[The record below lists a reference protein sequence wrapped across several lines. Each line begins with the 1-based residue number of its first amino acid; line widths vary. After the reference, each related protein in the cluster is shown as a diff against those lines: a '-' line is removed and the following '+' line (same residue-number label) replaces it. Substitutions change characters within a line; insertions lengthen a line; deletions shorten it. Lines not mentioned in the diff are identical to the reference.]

1 MKQSAFK
8 ILESK
13 FIPSARGT
21 VTIAEHLVTKATF
34 VHLHCTEERE
44 NFFSACF
51 KTPPPDDTGVPH
63 IIEHCVLAGS
73 EKYPVKD
80 PFMEMIKSS
89 MATFINALT
98 YGDRTV
104 YPCGSL
110 NTKDF
115 KNLVSV
121 YMDAVFHPLLKQEIF
136 EQEGYRLDFEE
147 PGNMESPLIHNG
159 VVYNEMIGAYSDP
172 DSYIANILSKNIYPT
187 GSDGKDSG
195 GDPEAI
201 TTLTYEQFKRYYTKH
216 YHPTNCCLFALTKL
230 PFDEMTDFIG
240 EKLDGFTESTVP
252 INYKR
257 ETKLTQ
263 PATQS
268 FPIPANESDKCTVIS
283 SWMVED
289 NGAMSEILEYSL
301 LEDVLL
307 DNDSSPVR
315 KALIDSKLGS
325 GLSMCGYD
333 ADSKQKNFLIGL
345 KGVDRNNAQ
354 KVFDLINNTLITSV
368 KEGLDKNLI
377 NSMVHRKELY
387 MKKISGNWPFT
398 MMSTVCT
405 SWVHDQNIMETLSL
419 NDILNTLKSD
429 VSNNPSL
436 LENLIQNSLLD
447 NKHRIDSVFYPD
459 NAVFETHEK
468 DIKEELQARKDKM
481 TTDEL
486 KNLAEKSLKLAKQM
500 DEPNTPQQLAT
511 LPKLS
516 IADISA
522 DPPSIN
528 HKVQMINNKTF
539 LPTDIN
545 TGGVCYVDMLFNLS
559 KLPDSYHKYLPLF
572 AAMLTRAGTSTQD
585 YIELAQEEL
594 ACSGGIS
601 STSLTTS
608 STVTSINEFIL
619 FLKIG
624 GYCLSEDLEKML
636 NVFTKRINNSDFNQP
651 ERVLIVT
658 SELLEHAKSSVIPS
672 GHILANMMAQSG
684 LSAAAH
690 TSNQLSGLP
699 GIKFLSTINKNTIQE
714 TIDSLE
720 FIKNFINTSTD
731 AHQILTWAGPD
742 SQQSVISNWLSE
754 LTGSN
759 EQYKK
764 TPPPDFTPTSA
775 LSGIKIN
782 GVTSFAAAVMP
793 GLPIS
798 HPLAAPG
805 IIMMR
810 MLSENFLWDEIR
822 VKKGAYGAGC
832 SLSASATSF
841 YTYRDPSPVNSINTF
856 NDAIQNG
863 FSKLDLTKRSIE
875 DAIIA
880 SLKNINPAIRPSM
893 ANGVA
898 MIRFIKEM
906 NEQSI
911 IEYRDRILA
920 VNEKSI
926 KEYADSLKENQSYL
940 RICVMGSE
948 NTLDSLDI
956 KDTIQL

>member
-13 FIPSARGT
+13 YLPSARGT
-21 VTIAEHLVTKATF
+21 VTIAEHIVTKATF

-51 KTPPPDDTGVPH
+51 KTPPTDDTGVPH

-121 YMDAVFHPLLKQEIF
+121 YMDAVFHPLLKPEIF
-136 EQEGYRLDFEE
+136 EQEGYGLDFKE
-147 PGNMESPLIHNG
+147 PGNVESPLIHNG
-159 VVYNEMIGAYSDP
+159 VVYNEMTGAYSDP

-201 TTLTYEQFKRYYTKH
+201 TTLTYKQFKSYYTKH
-216 YHPTNCCLFALTKL
+216 YHPSNCCLFTLTKL
-230 PFDEMTDFIG
+230 PFDEIADFINDR
-240 EKLDGFTESTVP
+240 LVGFTESTTP
-252 INYKR
+252 ITYIQQ
-257 ETKLTQ
+257 EKLSQ
-263 PATQS
+263 PVTNS

-283 SWMVED
+283 SWMIED
-289 NGAMSEILEYSL
+289 SGLMPEILAYSV

-345 KGVDRNNAQ
+345 KGVEKKNTQ
-354 KVFDLINNTLITSV
+354 KVFDLINATLKTCV
-368 KEGLDKNLI
+368 KEGLNKDLI
-377 NSMVHRKELY
+377 NSMIHRKELY
-387 MKKISGNWPFT
+387 MKKISGSWSFAT
-398 MMSTVCT
+398 MGTACT
-405 SWVHDQNIMETLSL
+405 AWVHGQNIMETLSL

-429 VSNNPSL
+429 ISNNPSL
-436 LENLIQNSLLD
+436 LENMIQNSLLD

-459 NAVFETHEK
+459 NAIFETQEN

-486 KNLAEKSLKLAKQM
+486 KNLAEKSLKLAEQM
-500 DEPNTPQQLAT
+500 DEPNTPEQLAT

-522 DPPSIN
+522 EPPSIN
-528 HKVQMINNKTF
+528 HKVQIINKKTF

-559 KLPDSYHKYLPLF
+559 KLPVSYHKYLPLF
-572 AAMLTRAGTSTQD
+572 AAMLSRTGTSTQN

-601 STSLTTS
+601 STPLTTS
-608 STVTSINEFIL
+608 STVASINEFIL

-624 GYCLSEDLEKML
+624 SYCLSED
-636 NVFTKRINNSDFNQP
+636 I
-651 ERVLIVT
+651 
-658 SELLEHAKSSVIPS
+658 
-672 GHILANMMAQSG
+672 
-684 LSAAAH
+684 
-690 TSNQLSGLP
+690 
-699 GIKFLSTINKNTIQE
+699 
-714 TIDSLE
+714 
-720 FIKNFINTSTD
+720 
-731 AHQILTWAGPD
+731 
-742 SQQSVISNWLSE
+742 
-754 LTGSN
+754 
-759 EQYKK
+759 
-764 TPPPDFTPTSA
+764 
-775 LSGIKIN
+775 
-782 GVTSFAAAVMP
+782 
-793 GLPIS
+793 
-798 HPLAAPG
+798 
-805 IIMMR
+805 
-810 MLSENFLWDEIR
+810 
-822 VKKGAYGAGC
+822 
-832 SLSASATSF
+832 
-841 YTYRDPSPVNSINTF
+841 
-856 NDAIQNG
+856 
-863 FSKLDLTKRSIE
+863 
-875 DAIIA
+875 
-880 SLKNINPAIRPSM
+880 
-893 ANGVA
+893 
-898 MIRFIKEM
+898 
-906 NEQSI
+906 
-911 IEYRDRILA
+911 
-920 VNEKSI
+920 
-926 KEYADSLKENQSYL
+926 
-940 RICVMGSE
+940 
-948 NTLDSLDI
+948 
-956 KDTIQL
+956 

>member
-1 MKQSAFK
+1 MTQSAFK

-13 FIPSARGT
+13 YIPSARGT
-21 VTIAEHLVTKATF
+21 VTIAEHIVTKTTF
-34 VHLHCTEERE
+34 IHLHCTEERE

-51 KTPPPDDTGVPH
+51 KTPPTDDTGVPH

-115 KNLVSV
+115 KNLISV
-121 YMDAVFHPLLKQEIF
+121 YMDAVFHPLLKKEIF

-147 PGNMESPLIHNG
+147 PGNIESSLIHNG
-159 VVYNEMIGAYSDP
+159 VVYNEMTGAYSDP

-187 GSDGKDSG
+187 GSEGKDSG

-201 TTLTYEQFKRYYTKH
+201 TTLTYEEFKTYYTKH

-230 PFDEMTDFIG
+230 PFDEIANFMG
-240 EKLDGFTESTVP
+240 ERLYGFKESTTP
-252 INYKR
+252 INYVSQ
-257 ETKLTQ
+257 TKFIQ
-263 PATQS
+263 PVTNS
-268 FPIPANESDKCTVIS
+268 FPIPTNDSDKCTVIS
-283 SWMVED
+283 SWMVDD
-289 NGAMSEILEYSL
+289 NGKMADILAYSL

-307 DNDSSPVR
+307 DNDASPVR

-345 KGVDRNNAQ
+345 KGVEKKDSQ
-354 KVFDLINNTLITSV
+354 KVFDLINNTLLTAV
-368 KEGLDKNLI
+368 NEGLDKNLI

-387 MKKISGNWPFT
+387 MKKIGGNWPFA
-398 MMSTVCT
+398 MMSTVCS
-405 SWVHDQNIMETLSL
+405 SWVHGQNILEALSL

-429 VSNNPSL
+429 INNNPDM
-436 LENLIQNSLLD
+436 LEKLIQNSLLN

-459 NAVFETHEK
+459 NAFFETREK
-468 DIKEELQARKDKM
+468 NIQEELQAKKDKM
-481 TTDEL
+481 TADEL
-486 KNLAEKSLKLAKQM
+486 ANLAAQSLKLAKQM
-500 DEPNTPQQLAT
+500 DEPNTSEQLET

-522 DPPSIN
+522 EPPSIN
-528 HKVQMINNKTF
+528 HKVQMINKKTF
-539 LPTDIN
+539 LPTEIN
-545 TGGVCYVDMLFNLS
+545 TGGVCYVDMLFDLS
-559 KLPDSYHKYLPLF
+559 KLPACYHKYLPLF
-572 AAMLTRAGTSTQD
+572 AAMLTRTGTATQN

-601 STSLTTS
+601 STSLTNS
-608 STVTSINEFIL
+608 STVASINEFIL
-619 FLKIG
+619 FLKVG
-624 GYCLSEDLEKML
+624 SYCLSEDLEKML
-636 NVFTKRINNSDFNQP
+636 NIFTKRISLADFNQP
-651 ERVLIVT
+651 ERVLTVT
-658 SELLEHAKSSVIPS
+658 SELLEHSKSSVIPS
-672 GHILANMMAQSG
+672 GHIFANTMAQSG

-699 GIKFLSTINKNTIQE
+699 GIKFLSTINNDTIQE

-720 FIKNFINTSTD
+720 FIKSFINTNRD
-731 AHQILTWAGPD
+731 AHQILAWSGPE
-742 SQQSVISNWLSE
+742 SKQTIVSNWLSE
-754 LTGSN
+754 LTGSKK
-759 EQYKK
+759 QYKR

-775 LSGIKIN
+775 LSGIEIN
-782 GVTSFAAAVMP
+782 GVTSFSAAVLP
-793 GLPIS
+793 GLPIA

-810 MLSENFLWDEIR
+810 MLSESFLWDEIR

-832 SLSASATSF
+832 NLSAAATSF
-841 YTYRDPSPVNSINTF
+841 YTYRDPSPANSIRVF
-856 NDAIQNG
+856 NEAISNG
-863 FSKLDLTKRSIE
+863 FSKLDLKKRAIE

-893 ANGVA
+893 ANGIA
-898 MIRFIKEM
+898 IIRFIKEM
-906 NEQSI
+906 DEKSI
-911 IEYRDRILA
+911 IDYRDRILG
-920 VNEKSI
+920 VDEHSI
-926 KEYADSLKENQSYL
+926 KEYANFLQQNQSNL
-940 RICVMGSE
+940 RVCVMGSE
-948 NTLDSLDI
+948 STLNSLDI
-956 KDTIQL
+956 KDTIEL